1 MDEVHDCVCMLEGCL
16 EMGRECL
23 YCYCASVM
31 AGRLGGDKTESSLA
45 PKVAWPLSCDSSLS
59 QHFFIS
65 E

>member
-1 MDEVHDCVCMLEGCL
+1 MLEGCL

-59 QHFFIS
+59 QRLAIS